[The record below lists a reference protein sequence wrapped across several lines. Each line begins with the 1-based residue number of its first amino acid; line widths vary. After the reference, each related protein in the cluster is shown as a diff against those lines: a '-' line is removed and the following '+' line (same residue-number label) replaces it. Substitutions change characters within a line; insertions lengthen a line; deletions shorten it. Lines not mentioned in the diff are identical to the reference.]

1 MKNIFYIHGINSTSL
16 SFNYIWSKLPPH
28 NIQYI
33 EYGFEDDIEKITNNV
48 ISILSNYKD
57 KQFSLVG
64 HSVGGL
70 IALLTQ
76 LNPIVNID
84 KIVTIATPFSGCKLT
99 SVLKR
104 LHPHYTNIINNLKT
118 DSELINKIHNI
129 ELTKPLSCIVGTYGK
144 FPKLNEPNDGLMTV
158 ESQRSLVGPKYIEIA
173 ANHFEI
179 LQHDDTVSAIKNFLL
194 R

>member
-33 EYGFEDDIEKITNNV
+33 EYGFEDDIEKITKKV
-48 ISILSNYKD
+48 TTIISNYKD

-70 IALLTQ
+70 IAVLSQ
-76 LNPIVNID
+76 LNTEINID
-84 KIVTIATPFSGCKLT
+84 KIVTIATPFNGCKLT

-104 LHPHYTNIINNLKT
+104 LHPHYTTVINDLKT
-118 DSELINKIHNI
+118 DSEFISKIRTISLNKPI
-129 ELTKPLSCIVGTYGK
+129 LSIVGTYGK
-144 FPKLNEPNDGLMTV
+144 FPKLKEPNDGMMTV
-158 ESQRSLVGPKYIEIA
+158 QSQKSLTGPKYVEVA

-179 LQHDDTVSAIKNFLL
+179 LLHDDTVSTIKNFLI